1 MPSPDPAAPTTPVS
15 LFYSYAHEDEPLRDE
30 LAGHLKILERRGL
43 IQAWHDRQ
51 IRPGQAWDQAIDQH
65 LSTADLVLLLVSKDF
80 IGSDY
85 IWGVELAQTMKRQQ
99 ARQCEVVPII
109 VRAVDID
116 PSDAD
121 DLPFLKLQGLPP
133 DLKPVTSWA
142 NRDEAWTQVAK
153 GLRATVNAIR
163 ARRPAAAPVPVPLPP
178 PPAAAA
184 AKPPTP
190 EAVGRRPPTSGD
202 IDIGDLFKGGRVLA
216 DRGAGSAGSAGSE
229 GSDDADVWL
238 GAAAPPPAPP
248 RPATPP
254 RHDPQ
259 MDALVDGFVT
269 QVDQAQQQR
278 GGPPLYDHHRYA
290 VQREAMAL
298 IDRPEP
304 MRVLW
309 VDDQPDGNRAERSL
323 LARLQIEVVAVAS
336 TADALARCAADAKAG
351 EPFDLVISDWS
362 RPAEG
367 PDAALRLLH
376 ALRCVGNPLPV
387 IIYHG
392 DFDAAS
398 RQDRSARAQAAG
410 ALGDAVMPAELMALV
425 QQALRA

>member
-85 IWGVELAQTMKRQQ
+85 IWGIELAQTMKRQQ

-163 ARRPAAAPVPVPLPP
+163 ARRSAAAPAPVPAPP

-184 AKPPTP
+184 ADPPKP
-190 EAVGRRPPTSGD
+190 EAVGRRPPASGD

-216 DRGAGSAGSAGSE
+216 DPGADSAGSDDSAE
-229 GSDDADVWL
+229 SDDADVCL
-238 GAAAPPPAPP
+238 GAAAPPPEPAARPP
-248 RPATPP
+248 Q
-254 RHDPQ
+254 DPQ
-259 MDALVDGFVT
+259 LDALVDGFVA

-290 VQREAMAL
+290 MQREAMAL

-336 TADALARCAADAKAG
+336 TADALARCAADAQAG

-376 ALRCVGNPLPV
+376 ALRSAGNPLPV

-425 QQALRA
+425 QQAMRA